1 MISFGHG
8 GSGDWVVVQCI
19 AKLHLHDSGTFFL
32 FGSSRFALGEKHNG
46 AAHEW
51 VNLPH
56 RLDRR
61 DHGGPLALG
70 PSLVTV
76 RRDGPMTSLHPGPAP
91 VASDAGPASLIE
103 RIRYLEWSPV
113 VAGAIAAAAL
123 ALVLQAFALA
133 IGLSVSSTAP
143 TWRDASFALVLL
155 SGLYLVLAAL
165 ASYGLGGYLAG
176 LMRARLTS
184 REDADLRDGLH
195 GLLVW
200 ALATLLAAAIGLAT
214 AQSLTRLAAPSGG
227 QAGSSTSVAGEN
239 LIAYDLDRL
248 FRAERRPNG
257 DLDYARA
264 EAARIL
270 LTASSHRGLQPED
283 RAYLI
288 RLTAAYTGLAQPDAE
303 RRVDEAIAHAK
314 ENISRAR
321 RSAVILAFM
330 TGAAAMVGAAA
341 CWFAACA
348 GGRVRDGEVLPHAL
362 LDWGRPVRRS

>member
-1 MISFGHG
+1 
-8 GSGDWVVVQCI
+8 V
-19 AKLHLHDSGTFFL
+19 
-32 FGSSRFALGEKHNG
+32 
-46 AAHEW
+46 AAEQ
-51 VNLPH
+51 
-56 RLDRR
+56 
-61 DHGGPLALG
+61 
-70 PSLVTV
+70 
-76 RRDGPMTSLHPGPAP
+76 
-91 VASDAGPASLIE
+91 GPASLIA
-103 RIRYLEWSPV
+103 RIRYLEWGPA

-143 TWRDASFALVLL
+143 TWRDTSFALVLL

-176 LMRARLTS
+176 LMRARLTT

-200 ALATLLAAAIGLAT
+200 ALATLLAAVIGLAT
-214 AQSLTRLAAPSGG
+214 AQSLTRLAAVSGG
-227 QAGSSTSVAGEN
+227 QAGSSTSVGEN

-270 LTASSHRGLQPED
+270 LTASSHRGMQPED
-283 RAYLI
+283 RTYLV

-341 CWFAACA
+341 SWFAACA
-348 GGRVRDGEVLPHAL
+348 GGRVRDGEVSPHAL
-362 LDWGRPVRRS
+362 LDWGKPDRHTYSNHHSYLGFRRAPLNDRGRPIHRA

>member
-1 MISFGHG
+1 M
-8 GSGDWVVVQCI
+8 
-19 AKLHLHDSGTFFL
+19 
-32 FGSSRFALGEKHNG
+32 
-46 AAHEW
+46 
-51 VNLPH
+51 
-56 RLDRR
+56 
-61 DHGGPLALG
+61 
-70 PSLVTV
+70 
-76 RRDGPMTSLHPGPAP
+76 
-91 VASDAGPASLIE
+91 
-103 RIRYLEWSPV
+103 RYLEWSHV
-113 VAGAIAAAAL
+113 VAGAMAAAAL

-200 ALATLLAAAIGLAT
+200 ALATLLVAVIGLAT
-214 AQSLTRLAAPSGG
+214 AQSLTRLAAPSG

-270 LTASSHRGLQPED
+270 LTASSHRGMQPED
-283 RAYLI
+283 RAYLV

-303 RRVDEAIAHAK
+303 RRVDDAMAHAK

-321 RSAVILAFM
+321 RRAVILAFM
-330 TGAAAMVGAAA
+330 IGAAAMGGAAA
-341 CWFAACA
+341 SWFAACA
-348 GGRVRDGEVLPHAL
+348 GGRVRDGEVSPHAL
-362 LDWGRPVRRS
+362 LDWGKPARRL